1 MFRFIAL
8 PLVFYSLQVNA
19 FMAPLHKPSILTQS
33 YGSKISGDDVVQQ
46 KSLASGTIVEFIEK
60 KRVHA
65 GKIINV
71 QHKSNGAARYDVV
84 DHDGHKFS
92 IADKAVS
99 YSMPISANE
108 ERNIKKIFDDFSAA
122 LEESETKLRSDL
134 DISAEL
140 LEMAWEDRSEDE
152 SHELTPDYLID
163 LIHSH
168 TASKLET
175 YKAWRLLRTDMAHV
189 FFKEIKDHGR
199 VVAFK
204 AKAQKAAE
212 AAKETFCKN
221 PDNSMDD
228 FCWV

>member
-1 MFRFIAL
+1 MIRFTLAI
-8 PLVFYSLQVNA
+8 VFCSLRINA
-19 FMAPLHKPSILTQS
+19 FMAPVQKSSILTQT
-33 YGSKISGDDVVQQ
+33 YGSKISSEVVQQ
-46 KSLASGTIVEFIEK
+46 KSFTSGTIVEFIEK
-60 KRVHA
+60 KRLHA
-65 GKIINV
+65 GKIIKV
-71 QHKSNGAARYDVV
+71 LHKSNGAARYDVV
-84 DHDGHKFS
+84 DHDGHKFN

-108 ERNIKKIFDDFSAA
+108 ERNIKQIFDEFAAA
-122 LEESETKLRSDL
+122 LEEPETKLRSDL

-140 LEMAWEDRSEDE
+140 LEMAWEEKIEDE
-152 SHELTPDYLID
+152 LHELTPDYLVD

-168 TASKLET
+168 TASKLES

-189 FFKEIKDHGR
+189 FFKELKDHGR

-204 AKAQKAAE
+204 AKAQKTVE

-221 PDNSMDD
+221 PDNAMDD

>member
-1 MFRFIAL
+1 MIRFITLAL
-8 PLVFYSLQVNA
+8 VLCSIQINA
-19 FMAPLHKPSILTQS
+19 FMAPVEKSFILTQT
-33 YGSKISGDDVVQQ
+33 YASKISSDVIPQ
-46 KSLASGTIVEFIEK
+46 KSLASGTIIEFIEK

-65 GKIINV
+65 GKIITV
-71 QHKSNGAARYDVV
+71 QHKSNGAARYDVE
-84 DHDGHKFS
+84 DHNGHKFN
-92 IADKAVS
+92 IADKAIN

-108 ERNIKKIFDDFSAA
+108 ERNIKKIFDEFAAA

-134 DISAEL
+134 DISPEL
-140 LEMAWEDRSEDE
+140 LEMAWEEKKEDE
-152 SHELTPDYLID
+152 LQELTPTNLID

-189 FFKEIKDHGR
+189 FFKELKDHGR

-204 AKAQKAAE
+204 AKAQKAVE

-221 PDNSMDD
+221 PDNAMDD